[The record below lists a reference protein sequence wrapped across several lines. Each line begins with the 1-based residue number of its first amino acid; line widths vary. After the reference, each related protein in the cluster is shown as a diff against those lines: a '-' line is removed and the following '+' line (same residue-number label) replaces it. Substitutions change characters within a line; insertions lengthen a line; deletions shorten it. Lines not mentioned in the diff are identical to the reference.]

1 MNPLTL
7 TKYNSWIVT
16 FKAVKAPRLRLFCF
30 PFAGGNALTYKDWSD
45 YLPEDV
51 EVCCMQLPGRGNR
64 LMEEPIS
71 NFPTLLE
78 AIEEAFL
85 PFIDDVPFVFFG
97 HSMGALIAFEF
108 TRYLEKRHQIRPDCL
123 LVSAHRAPH
132 LPRKSSTLYH
142 ALPNNE
148 LLERLK
154 SLNGTPDWFFNE
166 QELVELS
173 LPMIK
178 ADLELCEC
186 YVYEQGPSLEIPII
200 AFGGTRDKE
209 VSKESIL
216 QWEQITNSSFQMFS
230 LPGNHFFL
238 NSSQDR
244 LLSEIYKYLRT
255 I

>member
-1 MNPLTL
+1 
-7 TKYNSWIVT
+7 
-16 FKAVKAPRLRLFCF
+16 
-30 PFAGGNALTYKDWSD
+30 
-45 YLPEDV
+45 
-51 EVCCMQLPGRGNR
+51 
-64 LMEEPIS
+64 MEEPIS